1 MQATHDYTWN
11 TSNLVSSA
19 KPHGRLQSPTVNP
32 VLAEPVLIEEDYPTG
47 SNYPR
52 PGVPVIQ
59 NLQTQRAD
67 GSVSGSGSI
76 STHGD
81 VTYASQ

>member
-1 MQATHDYTWN
+1 MIPSVKA
-11 TSNLVSSA
+11 
-19 KPHGRLQSPTVNP
+19 HGRLQSPTVNP
-32 VLAEPVLIEEDYPTG
+32 VLAEPVLIEEDYPSALIRDVRG
-47 SNYPR
+47 PAPSLPA
-52 PGVPVIQ
+52 IQ
-59 NLQTQRAD
+59 GLQGQRAD